1 MMRKVTQGADVTVT
15 ARLSTLPNGPAPV
28 LRLAARG
35 TVLRVDELPE
45 GRYGIAIEFKRRR
58 IL

>member
-1 MMRKVTQGADVTVT
+1 
-15 ARLSTLPNGPAPV
+15 V